1 MTCPKCGSTN
11 VQMQTFQEQ
20 RQGSRTKTKFR
31 FKAGEKRHGFCLVA
45 VHRLVV
51 VDDRVH
57 AVVRLHALHA
67 HCQAVL
73 PSEEIQ
79 GQWKIRVHDEKQNR
93 LCYPVHLS
101 GLRQAVEAYGI
112 TPQGAHNALLFLC
125 RKLKIFDYN
134 GDLC

>member
-20 RQGSRTKTKFR
+20 QGSRTKTKFR
-31 FKAGEKRHGFCLVA
+31 FKAGEKRHGFFWWLF
-45 VHRLVV
+45 
-51 VDDRVH
+51 
-57 AVVRLHALHA
+57 
-67 HCQAVL
+67 
-73 PSEEIQ
+73 EEIQ
-79 GQWKIRVHDEKQNR
+79 GQRKIRVHDEKQNR

-112 TPQGAHNALLFLC
+112 IPQGAHNALLFLC
-125 RKLKIFDYN
+125 LQLKIFDYN